1 MRLILSPTRGQ
12 RYYIQ
17 FVLSLIDSYK
27 LEMGQKGLNLIP
39 DIFKKIIITGDRLK
53 LRRTDM
59 GILALNLFDFL
70 LNPNAIDS

>member
-59 GILALNLFDFL
+59 GILALNIFDFL
-70 LNPNAIDS
+70 LNPNAIDP

>member
-27 LEMGQKGLNLIP
+27 LEMEQKGLNLIP
-39 DIFKKIIITGDRLK
+39 DTFKKIIITRDRLK
-53 LRRTDM
+53 RRRTDM
-59 GILALNLFDFL
+59 EILALNLFDFL

>member
-39 DIFKKIIITGDRLK
+39 DTFKKIIITRDRLK
-53 LRRTDM
+53 PRRTDR
-59 GILALNLFDFL
+59 GILAPNIFDFL